1 MSFEEPTASTQPDG
15 QPERFLEAVAA
26 PLVRHTEIQHAA
38 QNVMR
43 SMVLDAGA
51 LSDATRWMESK
62 SFRWKRWLLP
72 LLGFAAVLVL
82 AAPSL
87 WQVVKMIY
95 LQESHYSRFYSGQR
109 RNSIPLIKPDLFQTS
124 RLNADEKMILQGD
137 DDALTEEERL
147 KAIVDRFPDR
157 PEFYAE
163 YAEHCLRTNKKLPG
177 DFDATVA
184 RIDPG
189 NGYFLHLKGLEAGVG
204 SMDVGFGSL
213 YHINFYIRNASKLEE
228 ANQWIHQAAQADKYR
243 SYKTELREQRSRLL
257 PARDDFFNSAIFA
270 MLNQPGSWRYYSDLV
285 EESVL
290 PIAELKAAGKS
301 GDIERFR
308 TRLEDYRKIER
319 GIIKDNPAVI
329 QELYNPSRTTDVI
342 RYSAEV
348 ADKFK
353 IEPEGSHLKEVAEWV
368 KKNPSRRPPFS
379 KAPMSPAGQRMSE
392 RASTL
397 YGRPGYFSNLI
408 SEEAFPS
415 NETLAP
421 GRFAE
426 HALWARAASLMGVAL
441 LAALAWVML
450 LYRFRHG
457 RLPRL
462 VTHSLKKALRA
473 VDYLWILLLGVGL
486 PLLWHQVVRQSPWG
500 GLDFNLEHGIEKLI
514 SPQWCLLA
522 LMVLMATTIAVRW
535 RVKRRLRGID
545 LGIGRS
551 TFTWICL
558 LLTAATMPLMQYWIE
573 NPSLPDESMLVAGAV
588 PALWLVVSLTRGLF
602 MPVASIFGQLLVS
615 RVTATSWLLAS
626 VVFAACAP
634 IYYQVER
641 FWVARDTLLQSPDFP
656 NALEK
661 QIAAEMNREDLE
673 LLERMK
679 IGK

>member
-1 MSFEEPTASTQPDG
+1 MSFEEPTPSTQPDG

-26 PLVRHTEIQHAA
+26 PLVKNVELQHAA

-51 LSDATRWMESK
+51 LADATRRMESK

-109 RNSIPLIKPDLFQTS
+109 RNSIPLIKPDVFQTS
-124 RLNADEKMILQGD
+124 RLSADEKMILLGD
-137 DDALTEEERL
+137 EDALTEEERL

-163 YAEHCLRTNKKLPG
+163 YAEHCLRTNQKLPH
-177 DFDATVA
+177 DFDITVA
-184 RIDPG
+184 RIDPE
-189 NGYFLHLKGLEAGVG
+189 NGYFIHLKGLEAGAG
-204 SMDVGFGSL
+204 CMEVGFGGSN
-213 YHINFYIRNASKLEE
+213 HITFYIRDAGKLGE
-228 ANQWIHQAAQADKYR
+228 ANQWIHKAAQANKYR
-243 SYKTELREQRSRLL
+243 SYKTELREQRNRLL
-257 PARDDFFNSAIFA
+257 PPRDDFFNSAIYA
-270 MLNQPGSWRYYSDLV
+270 MANRTSSWRYNANQ
-285 EESVL
+285 EAESVF
-290 PIAELKAAGKS
+290 PIAELEAAGKS
-301 GDIERFR
+301 VDAERFR
-308 TRLEDYRKIER
+308 MRLEDYREVQRRIVE
-319 GIIKDNPAVI
+319 DNPAAI
-329 QELYNPSRTTDVI
+329 QQLYNLSKTTAVI

-353 IEPEGSHLKEVAEWV
+353 LDPEGSQLKELAEWV
-368 KKNPSRRPPFS
+368 KKNPPSSSAFSR
-379 KAPMSPAGQRMSE
+379 APMSPAGQRMSE

-397 YGRPGYFSNLI
+397 HGRPGYLSNLI

-426 HALWARAASLMGVAL
+426 HALWGRAASLMGVAL
-441 LAALAWVML
+441 LAALAWIML

-462 VTHSLKKALRA
+462 VTHSLKKALRP
-473 VDYLWILLLGVGL
+473 VDYLGILLLGVGL
-486 PLLWHQVVRQSPWG
+486 PLLWHQAVRQSPWG
-500 GLDFNLEHGIEKLI
+500 GLEFNLEHGIEKLI
-514 SPQWCLLA
+514 APQWGLLA

-551 TFTWICL
+551 AFTWICL

-588 PALWLVVSLTRGLF
+588 PALWLVISLTRGLF
-602 MPVASIFGQLLVS
+602 IPVASIFGQLLVS

-634 IYYQVER
+634 LYYQVER
-641 FWVARDTLLQSPDFP
+641 YWVARDTLVQSPDFP

-661 QIAAEMNREDLE
+661 QIVAEMNREDLE